1 MGQRLY
7 QTHVLLDAA
16 GETTTGEAIDVRDYD
31 TVMLSFAT
39 DGGGDAELTTLVQGA
54 ISITPPDFSAV
65 QAADNMWAYVE
76 TIDTYNGD
84 LKDGNVGFAVAG
96 ADAYKIFEVNTEGLT
111 FLTVSISAYTE
122 GELTVVASLFE

>member
-7 QTHVLLDAA
+7 QTHVLLSAA
-16 GETTTGEAIDVRDYD
+16 SETTTGTTIDVRDYD

-39 DGGGDAELTTLVQGA
+39 DGGGNAALTALVQGA
-54 ISITPPDFSAV
+54 ISITPPDFSAA
-65 QAADNMWAYVE
+65 QSASNMWAYVE

-84 LKDGNVGFAVAG
+84 LKDGNVGFAVVG

-111 FLTVSISAYTE
+111 FLTVSILAYTA
-122 GELTVVASLFE
+122 GELTVVASSFE